1 MATEKKLIPYSV
13 YLPKEYHDKLKS
25 VAKERKASAMIRD
38 AILMI
43 LNGDDAFKGGYNKGV
58 RDAAQVVY
66 ECEEA
71 QMVAIKG
78 RDLGAILTDRINELE
93 MR

>member
-1 MATEKKLIPYSV
+1 MAEKKLIPYSV
-13 YLPKEYHDKLKS
+13 YLPVEYHAKLKE
-25 VAKERKASAMIRD
+25 VARERKASAMIRD
-38 AILMI
+38 AIMMI
-43 LNGDDAFKGGYNKGV
+43 LDGDDAYKGGYNKGV

-78 RDLGAILTDRINELE
+78 RDLGDILTDRIKELE
-93 MR
+93 MK